1 VKPAHL
7 HTGLIV
13 SLGLH
18 ALLVLFYLNTNL
30 KPPVQPEGS
39 PLELSLNMFQ
49 AMSAAPSF
57 AQPAAAEPV
66 ELPKDAQPQPQKTRA
81 PQTVANTPPPPVTP
95 RESVTRTQPEQV
107 EAIQS
112 RTESMEE
119 EQAEPETETAPSP
132 QSAELAAAESS
143 AQEQAAMGTRNS
155 EQRDIELQRYNLE
168 LLAAIERAKHYPN
181 RARRR
186 NQEGTVMVAF
196 IIDLRG
202 VISDIHILESSG
214 HRTLDKAA
222 TDAILRIG
230 QFKPIP
236 ESIGLSKMEFRVPIN
251 YELAR

>member
-1 VKPAHL
+1 MKPAHL

-18 ALLVLFYLNTNL
+18 ALLVLFYLSTSL

-39 PLELSLNMFQ
+39 PLELSLDMFQ

-66 ELPKDAQPQPQKTRA
+66 ELPKDAQPEPIQTA
-81 PQTVANTPPPPVTP
+81 ATQTVANTPPPPETP
-95 RESVTRTQPEQV
+95 RESVTRPQPQQE
-107 EAIQS
+107 EAKKA
-112 RTESMEE
+112 E
-119 EQAEPETETAPSP
+119 AEPREEKQAETETAPSP
-132 QSAELAAAESS
+132 QSAELAAAERS
-143 AQEQAAMGTRNS
+143 AQEQEAIGTRNN

-214 HRTLDKAA
+214 HKTLDKAA

>member
-18 ALLVLFYLNTNL
+18 ALLVLFYLNTSL
-30 KPPVQPEGS
+30 KPPMQPEGS

-66 ELPKDAQPQPQKTRA
+66 ELPKDAQPEPIPTEA
-81 PQTVANTPPPPVTP
+81 TQTVANTPPPPKTP
-95 RESVTRTQPEQV
+95 RESVTKAQPQQV
-107 EAIQS
+107 EA
-112 RTESMEE
+112 REE
-119 EQAEPETETAPSP
+119 KQAEPETETAPSP
-132 QSAELAAAESS
+132 QSAALAAAESS
-143 AQEQAAMGTRNS
+143 VQEQAAMGTRNS

-196 IIDLRG
+196 IIDLKG